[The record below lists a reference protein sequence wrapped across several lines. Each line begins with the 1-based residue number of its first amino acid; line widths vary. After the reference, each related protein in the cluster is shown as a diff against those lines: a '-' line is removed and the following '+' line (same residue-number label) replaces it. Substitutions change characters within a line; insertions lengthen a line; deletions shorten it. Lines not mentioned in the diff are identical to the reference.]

1 MPYAFALVF
10 IIILLYS
17 SQWWVKYTLNHYAST
32 LDHLQGTGGELA
44 RHLLDRFGMQD
55 VKVEIDERGDHYDPI
70 ERAVR
75 LSTDNFNNKSLTA
88 IAVATH
94 EVGHAIQ
101 HHRKEPLLALRTKL
115 VKVAAVSEKL
125 GSLAFILMPIVVGI
139 THVPQLSFILIGA
152 VILSMFVAV
161 IVHFVTLPVEWDA
174 SFGKALPILEEGYV
188 HTDELVAVRKVLRA
202 AALTYVAASLA
213 GVLNLWRWLALLRRR
228 I

>member
-1 MPYAFALVF
+1 MLYAIALVF

-17 SQWWVKYTLNHYAST
+17 SQWWVKYTLNRYATT

-44 RHLLDRFGMQD
+44 RHLLDRFEMQD
-55 VKVEIDERGDHYDPI
+55 VKVEIDDRGDHYDPV

-75 LSTDNFNNKSLTA
+75 LSTNNFNNKSLTA
-88 IAVATH
+88 IAVAAH

-115 VKVAAVSEKL
+115 VKVAMVSEKL
-125 GSLAFILMPIVVGI
+125 GSLAFILMPIVVGV
-139 THVPQLSFILIGA
+139 TRVPQLSFILIGV

-188 HTDELVAVRKVLRA
+188 QTDELVVVRKVLRA

-213 GVLNLWRWLALLRRR
+213 GVLNLWRWLALLRR
-228 I
+228 

>member
-1 MPYAFALVF
+1 MPYALALVF
-10 IIILLYS
+10 IIIFLYG
-17 SQWWVKYTLNHYAST
+17 SQWWVKYTLNRYATT

-44 RHLLDRFGMQD
+44 RHLLDRFEMQD
-55 VKVEIDERGDHYDPI
+55 VKVEIDDRGDHYDPV

-75 LSTDNFNNKSLTA
+75 LSSDNFNKKSLTA

-139 THVPQLSFILIGA
+139 TRAPQLSFILIGA

-174 SFGKALPILEEGYV
+174 SFGKALPILEAGYIQ
-188 HTDELVAVRKVLRA
+188 TDELVAVKKVLRA

-213 GVLNLWRWLALLRRR
+213 GVLNLWRWLALLRR
-228 I
+228 

>member
-1 MPYAFALVF
+1 MPYALAFIF

-17 SQWWVKYTLNHYAST
+17 SQWWVKYTLKHYSKT

-44 RHLLDRFGMQD
+44 RHLLDRFDMQD
-55 VKVEIDERGDHYDPI
+55 VKVEIDDRGDHYDPI

-101 HHRKEPLLALRTKL
+101 HHRKEPLLNLRTKL
-115 VKVAAVSEKL
+115 VKVAMVSEKI
-125 GSLAFILMPIVVGI
+125 GSLAFILMPVVIGI
-139 THVPQLSFILIGA
+139 TRVPHLGLFLIGA
-152 VILSMFVAV
+152 VVLSMFVAV
-161 IVHFVTLPVEWDA
+161 IVHFVTLPMEWDA
-174 SFGKALPILEEGYV
+174 SFGKALPILEEGYLQASEI
-188 HTDELVAVRKVLRA
+188 TAARKILRA

-213 GVLNLWRWLALLRRR
+213 GVLNLWRWLALLRR
-228 I
+228 

>member
-1 MPYAFALVF
+1 MPYAIAIIFV
-10 IIILLYS
+10 IILLYG
-17 SQWWVKYTLNHYAST
+17 SQWWVKYTLNRYASL

-44 RHLLDRFGMQD
+44 RHLLDRFDMQD
-55 VKVEIDERGDHYDPI
+55 VKVEIDDRGDHYDPTDK
-70 ERAVR
+70 AVR

-88 IAVATH
+88 IAVAAH

-101 HHRKEPLLALRTKL
+101 HSRKEPLLQLRTNL
-115 VKVAAVSEKL
+115 IKVAAVSEKL

-139 THVPQLSFILIGA
+139 TRVPHLSLVMIGI

-174 SFGKALPILEEGYV
+174 SFGKALPILEQGYIKD
-188 HTDELVAVRKVLRA
+188 DELIAVKKVLRA

-213 GVLNLWRWLALLRRR
+213 GVLNLWRWLALFRR
-228 I
+228 

>member
-1 MPYAFALVF
+1 MLYAIALVF

-17 SQWWVKYTLNHYAST
+17 SQWWVKYTLNRYATT

-44 RHLLDRFGMQD
+44 RHLLDRFEMQD
-55 VKVEIDERGDHYDPI
+55 VKVEIDDRGDHYDPV

-75 LSTDNFNNKSLTA
+75 LSTNNFNNKSLTA
-88 IAVATH
+88 IAVAAH

-115 VKVAAVSEKL
+115 VKVAMVSEKL

-139 THVPQLSFILIGA
+139 TRVPQLSFILIGA

-188 HTDELVAVRKVLRA
+188 QADELVAVRKVLRA

-213 GVLNLWRWLALLRRR
+213 GVLNLWRWLALLRR
-228 I
+228 

>member
-1 MPYAFALVF
+1 MLYAIALVF

-17 SQWWVKYTLNHYAST
+17 SQWWVKYTLNRYATT

-44 RHLLDRFGMQD
+44 RHLLDRFEMQD
-55 VKVEIDERGDHYDPI
+55 VKVEIDDRGDHYDPV

-75 LSTDNFNNKSLTA
+75 LSTSNFNTKSLTA
-88 IAVATH
+88 IAVAAH

-101 HHRKEPLLALRTKL
+101 HHRKEPLLAWRGRL

-139 THVPQLSFILIGA
+139 TRVPQLSFILIGA
-152 VILSMFVAV
+152 VILSMLVAV
-161 IVHFVTLPVEWDA
+161 VVHFVTLPVEWDA

-188 HTDELVAVRKVLRA
+188 QADELVAVRKVLRA

-213 GVLNLWRWLALLRRR
+213 GVLNLWRWLALLRR
-228 I
+228 

>member
-1 MPYAFALVF
+1 MPYALALVF

-17 SQWWVKYTLNHYAST
+17 SQWWVKYTLNRYATT
-32 LDHLQGTGGELA
+32 LEHLEGTGGELA
-44 RHLLDRFGMQD
+44 RHLLDRFEMQD
-55 VKVEIDERGDHYDPI
+55 VKVEIDDRGDHYDPV

-75 LSTDNFNNKSLTA
+75 LSSDNFNKKSLTA

-101 HHRKEPLLALRTKL
+101 HHRKEPLLALRTRL
-115 VKVAAVSEKL
+115 VKVAMVSEKL

-139 THVPQLSFILIGA
+139 TRVPQLSFILIGA
-152 VILSMFVAV
+152 VILSMLVAV

-174 SFGKALPILEEGYV
+174 SFGKALPILEEGYIQA
-188 HTDELVAVRKVLRA
+188 DELVAVKKVLRA

-213 GVLNLWRWLALLRRR
+213 GVLNLWRWLALLRR
-228 I
+228 

>member
-1 MPYAFALVF
+1 MLYLIAIIF
-10 IIILLYS
+10 IICLLYG
-17 SQWWVKYTLNHYAST
+17 SQWWVKYTFQRYSNS

-44 RHLLDRFGMQD
+44 RHLLDRFEMPD
-55 VKVEIDERGDHYDPI
+55 VKVEIDDRGDHYDPTAK
-70 ERAVR
+70 AVR
-75 LSTDNFNNKSLTA
+75 LSTDNYNNKSLTA

-101 HHRKEPLLALRTKL
+101 HHRKESMLALRGKL
-115 VKVAAVSEKL
+115 VVVASISEKI

-139 THVPQLSFILIGA
+139 TRIPHLSLVMILL

-174 SFGKALPILEEGYV
+174 SFAKALPILQEGYV
-188 HTDELVAVRKVLRA
+188 SPDELIAVRKVLRA

-213 GVLNLWRWLALLRRR
+213 GVLNLWRWLALLRR
-228 I
+228 

>member
-1 MPYAFALVF
+1 MPYAIALIL

-17 SQWWVKYTLNHYAST
+17 SQWWVSYTLKRYAKT
-32 LDHLQGTGGELA
+32 QEHLQGTGGELA
-44 RHLLDRFGMQD
+44 RHLLDRFEMQD
-55 VKVEIDERGDHYDPI
+55 VKVEIDDRGDHYDPV
-70 ERAVR
+70 EKAVR

-88 IAVATH
+88 VAVAAH

-101 HHRKEPLLALRTKL
+101 HHRKESLLQLRTQL
-115 VKVAAVSEKL
+115 VKVAAVSEKF

-139 THVPQLSFILIGA
+139 TRVPHLSLIMIGA

-188 HTDELVAVRKVLRA
+188 SENELVAVRKVLRA

-213 GVLNLWRWLALLRRR
+213 GVLNLWRWLALFRR
-228 I
+228 

>member
-1 MPYAFALVF
+1 MLYAIALVF

-17 SQWWVKYTLNHYAST
+17 SQWWVKYTLNRYATT

-44 RHLLDRFGMQD
+44 RHLLDRFEMQD
-55 VKVEIDERGDHYDPI
+55 VKVEIDDRGDHYDPA

-75 LSTDNFNNKSLTA
+75 LSTNNFNTKSLTA
-88 IAVATH
+88 IAVAAH

-101 HHRKEPLLALRTKL
+101 HHRKEPLLAWRGRL

-139 THVPQLSFILIGA
+139 TRVPQLSFILIGA
-152 VILSMFVAV
+152 VILSMLVAV
-161 IVHFVTLPVEWDA
+161 VVHFVTLPVEWDA

-188 HTDELVAVRKVLRA
+188 QADELVAVRKVLRA

-213 GVLNLWRWLALLRRR
+213 GVLRCT
-228 I
+228 